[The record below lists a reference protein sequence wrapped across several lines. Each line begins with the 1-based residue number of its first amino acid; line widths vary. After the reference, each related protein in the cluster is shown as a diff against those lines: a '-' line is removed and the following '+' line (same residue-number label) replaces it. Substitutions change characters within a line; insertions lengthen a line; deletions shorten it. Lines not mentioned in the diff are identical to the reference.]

1 MPIMAV
7 QDQNDARGTARL
19 LAYEAMRSI
28 EERDARTAAS
38 RVALSGLFRLLKAYR
53 AHRLAGFE
61 YQPRRDTAYEGMT
74 IVPAGE
80 SHVSE
85 LRCALGGALVEVY
98 GQNREEEGLEALEQV
113 LRAVAREAQ
122 AEPQEVRRT
131 TEFLGSLLRKL

>member
-1 MPIMAV
+1 MAIMAV

-28 EERDARTAAS
+28 EERDSKTAAS

-61 YQPRRDTAYEGMT
+61 YQPRRDNAYEGMT

-80 SHVSE
+80 SHVGE
-85 LRCALGGALVEVY
+85 LRSALHDALAEVY
-98 GQNREEEGLEALEQV
+98 GQNQEEGLEALEQV
-113 LRAVAREAQ
+113 LRAVAQEAQ
-122 AEPQEVRRT
+122 AEPREVERT